1 MLYKMNDLVKKTLLK
16 NYELY
21 IELLDN
27 DDFKK
32 HLIRDLNEDI
42 DIPIINEKT
51 ERKVL
56 NSIYKVVVSSMK
68 KVDIEK
74 MLDKIE
80 TNQKSN

>member
-1 MLYKMNDLVKKTLLK
+1 MNEIVKKTLAK

-32 HLIRDLNEDI
+32 HLVRELNEDI

-56 NSIYKVVVSSMK
+56 NSIYKVIISSLK
-68 KVDIEK
+68 KINIEE
-74 MLDKIE
+74 MLDNLEK
-80 TNQKSN
+80 KK

>member
-1 MLYKMNDLVKKTLLK
+1 MNALVKETLSK

-27 DDFKK
+27 DEFKK
-32 HLIRDLNEDI
+32 HLIRELNEDI

-51 ERKVL
+51 ERKIL
-56 NSIYKVVVSSMK
+56 NSIYKVILSSLK

-74 MLDKIE
+74 MLESFDKK
-80 TNQKSN
+80 QADKKSVI

>member
-1 MLYKMNDLVKKTLLK
+1 MNDLVKETLSK

-27 DDFKK
+27 DEFKK
-32 HLIRDLNEDI
+32 HLIRELNEDI

-51 ERKVL
+51 ERKIL
-56 NSIYKVVVSSMK
+56 NSIYKVILSSLK

-74 MLDKIE
+74 MLDSFDK
-80 TNQKSN
+80 KSA

>member
-1 MLYKMNDLVKKTLLK
+1 MNAFVKETLSK

-27 DDFKK
+27 DEFKK
-32 HLIRDLNEDI
+32 HLIRELNEDI

-51 ERKVL
+51 ERKLL
-56 NSIYKVVVSSMK
+56 NSIYKVIISSLK

-74 MLDKIE
+74 MLESFDKKKE
-80 TNQKSN
+80 DKKSM

>member
-1 MLYKMNDLVKKTLLK
+1 MNELVKETLSK

-27 DDFKK
+27 DEFKK
-32 HLIRDLNEDI
+32 HLIRELNEDI

-51 ERKVL
+51 ERKLL
-56 NSIYKVVVSSMK
+56 NSIYKVIISSLK

-74 MLDKIE
+74 MLESFDKKQADKK
-80 TNQKSN
+80 TM

>member
-1 MLYKMNDLVKKTLLK
+1 MNELVKETLSK

-27 DDFKK
+27 HEFKK
-32 HLIRDLNEDI
+32 HLIRELNEDI

-51 ERKVL
+51 ERKLL
-56 NSIYKVVVSSMK
+56 NSIYKVIISALK

-74 MLDKIE
+74 MLESFDKKKE
-80 TNQKSN
+80 DKKSM

>member
-1 MLYKMNDLVKKTLLK
+1 MNDLVKETLSK

-27 DDFKK
+27 DEFKK
-32 HLIRDLNEDI
+32 HLIRELNEDI

-51 ERKVL
+51 ERKIL
-56 NSIYKVVVSSMK
+56 NSIYKVILSSLK

-74 MLDKIE
+74 MLDLLDKKKK
-80 TNQKSN
+80 TN

>member
-1 MLYKMNDLVKKTLLK
+1 MNVLVKETLSK

-27 DDFKK
+27 DEFKK
-32 HLIRDLNEDI
+32 HLIRELNEDI

-51 ERKVL
+51 ERKIL
-56 NSIYKVVVSSMK
+56 NSIYKVILSSLK

-74 MLDKIE
+74 MLESFDKK
-80 TNQKSN
+80 QADKKSM

>member
-1 MLYKMNDLVKKTLLK
+1 MNELVKQTLSK

-27 DDFKK
+27 DEFKK
-32 HLIRDLNEDI
+32 QLIKELNEDI

-51 ERKVL
+51 ERKIL
-56 NSIYKVVVSSMK
+56 NSIYRVILSSLK

-74 MLDKIE
+74 MLEIVDKKQEYKNI
-80 TNQKSN
+80 

>member
-1 MLYKMNDLVKKTLLK
+1 MNELVKETLSK

-27 DDFKK
+27 DEFKK
-32 HLIRDLNEDI
+32 HLIRELNEDI

-51 ERKVL
+51 ERKLL
-56 NSIYKVVVSSMK
+56 NSIYKVIISSLK

-74 MLDKIE
+74 MLESFDKKKE
-80 TNQKSN
+80 DKKSM

>member
-1 MLYKMNDLVKKTLLK
+1 MNTLVKETLSK

-27 DDFKK
+27 DEFKK
-32 HLIRDLNEDI
+32 HLIRELNEDI

-51 ERKVL
+51 ERKIL
-56 NSIYKVVVSSMK
+56 NSIYKVILSSLK

-74 MLDKIE
+74 MLESFDKK
-80 TNQKSN
+80 QADKKSL

>member
-1 MLYKMNDLVKKTLLK
+1 MNILVKETLSK

-27 DDFKK
+27 DEFKK
-32 HLIRDLNEDI
+32 HLIRELNEDI

-51 ERKVL
+51 ERKIL
-56 NSIYKVVVSSMK
+56 NSIYKVILSSLK

-74 MLDKIE
+74 MLESFDKK
-80 TNQKSN
+80 QADKKSM

>member
-1 MLYKMNDLVKKTLLK
+1 MNELVKKTLSK

-27 DDFKK
+27 DEFKK
-32 HLIRDLNEDI
+32 HLIKELNEDI

-51 ERKVL
+51 ERKIL
-56 NSIYKVVVSSMK
+56 NSIYKVILSSLK

-74 MLDKIE
+74 MLEAVEKKQD
-80 TNQKSN
+80 

>member
-1 MLYKMNDLVKKTLLK
+1 MLYKMNDLVKKTLVK

-21 IELLDN
+21 IQLLDN

-56 NSIYKVVVSSMK
+56 NSIYKAVVSSMK

-74 MLDKIE
+74 MLDKID

>member
-1 MLYKMNDLVKKTLLK
+1 MNVLVKETLSK

-27 DDFKK
+27 DEFKK
-32 HLIRDLNEDI
+32 HLIRELNEDI

-51 ERKVL
+51 ERKIL
-56 NSIYKVVVSSMK
+56 NSIYKVILSSLK

-74 MLDKIE
+74 MLESFDKKQA
-80 TNQKSN
+80 NKKSM

>member
-1 MLYKMNDLVKKTLLK
+1 MNELVKETLSK

-27 DDFKK
+27 DEFKK
-32 HLIRDLNEDI
+32 HLIHELNEDI

-51 ERKVL
+51 ERKIL
-56 NSIYKVVVSSMK
+56 NSIYKVIISSLK

-74 MLDKIE
+74 MLDSLDK
-80 TNQKSN
+80 KK

>member
-1 MLYKMNDLVKKTLLK
+1 MNELVKQTLSK

-27 DDFKK
+27 DEFKK
-32 HLIRDLNEDI
+32 QLIKELNEDI

-51 ERKVL
+51 ERKIL
-56 NSIYKVVVSSMK
+56 NSIYRVILSSLK

-74 MLDKIE
+74 MLEIVDKKQEDKNI
-80 TNQKSN
+80 

>member
-1 MLYKMNDLVKKTLLK
+1 MNELVKKTLSK

-27 DDFKK
+27 DEFKK
-32 HLIRDLNEDI
+32 HLIKELNEDI

-51 ERKVL
+51 ERKIL
-56 NSIYKVVVSSMK
+56 NSIYKVILSSLK

-74 MLDKIE
+74 MLEAVEKKQE
-80 TNQKSN
+80 